1 MPSNGIV
8 GSYGSFILCFLR
20 NLHTVLH
27 SSCINLHFHQQ
38 SKRFSFSPHPL
49 QHLLFVDFFE
59 DGRSDQCEVISLCS
73 FYLHLS
79 NNDPVDRSPLMLLC
93 PLESPGKNTGVCCHF
108 LLQEIFPTQGLNLR
122 LLHSLPLSHQAS
134 PILEDDRP
142 PNMWWVVF
150 MGLVFHGLISGRI
163 IAAIFG
169 KGWRLSGTGSPPTF

>member
-79 NNDPVDRSPLMLLC
+79 NNDPVDHSPLMLLC

-108 LLQEIFPTQGLNLR
+108 LLQEIFPTQGSNLGV
-122 LLHSLPLSHQAS
+122 LHCRQILYHLSH
-134 PILEDDRP
+134 L
-142 PNMWWVVF
+142 
-150 MGLVFHGLISGRI
+150 
-163 IAAIFG
+163 
-169 KGWRLSGTGSPPTF
+169 GSPLPYL